1 MKNTRGFEKNKI
13 DHMTYLP
20 DMEVLKSD
28 IMDKVLKAVKT
39 ITIIAIQNQTFYML

>member
-1 MKNTRGFEKNKI
+1 MEYINKSILNEKILEDLKKNKI

-28 IMDKVLKAVKT
+28 IMDKVLKAVK
-39 ITIIAIQNQTFYML
+39 NYND